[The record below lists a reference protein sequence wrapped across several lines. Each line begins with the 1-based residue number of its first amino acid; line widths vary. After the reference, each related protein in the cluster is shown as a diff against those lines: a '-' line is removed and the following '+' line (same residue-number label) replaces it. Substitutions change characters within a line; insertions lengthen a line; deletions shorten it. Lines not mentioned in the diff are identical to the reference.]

1 MSILSHAKFTSMCEK
16 NLVIFIYSYSG
27 EGISF
32 SFFESAKVRHD
43 TAECKDRL
51 SSALMSSFPELLCD
65 A

>member
-1 MSILSHAKFTSMCEK
+1 MSHAKFTPMCEI
-16 NLVIFIYSYSG
+16 NLVAFIFSYSS

-32 SFFESAKVRHD
+32 SLYESDKVRHG

>member
-1 MSILSHAKFTSMCEK
+1 MCEI
-16 NLVIFIYSYSG
+16 NLVAFIFSYSS

-32 SFFESAKVRHD
+32 SLYESDKVRHG